1 MTRFSDTTLHA
12 LIHIADGKVA
22 SSMATIHQAVKGI
35 RKEDLLP
42 AVERGWLNIRARP
55 TGSSVLE
62 LTEAGEKWMRHLCDL
77 SNAQPEKA

>member
-1 MTRFSDTTLHA
+1 MTSFSHVTLHA
-12 LIHIADGKVA
+12 LIHVADGKVA

-35 RKEDLLP
+35 QKDDLLP
-42 AVERGWLNIRARP
+42 AVERGWLTIRARP